1 MQVFADDGAF
11 VDVRI
16 DGSNG
21 AAVVLIA
28 GFPLTREIWNAQSA
42 TLSERFKIVRP
53 ELRGVGQSSVPDG
66 PYLMERLAAD
76 VAAELDALGIERVAI
91 AGHSLGG
98 YVALAFAR
106 MFSERVTR
114 LALVCSR
121 LSADSSEQAVARR
134 ELADRIE
141 RESSIIAVVEAYAP
155 RLTAPETSRERPDVV
170 ARVREIAGS
179 LSPRGAASLLRGM
192 AMRCDAHDIAPEL
205 DVPVL
210 VVAGAKDGVIS
221 MEEAR
226 AIAAA
231 FPRGRL
237 IVCANSAHLPML
249 EEPEKLSA
257 ALAEWLSE

>member
-1 MQVFADDGAF
+1 MQVFADDGAC
-11 VDVRI
+11 VDVRV

-28 GFPLTREIWNAQSA
+28 GFPLTREIWNAQSE
-42 TLSERFKIVRP
+42 TLSERFRIVRP
-53 ELRGVGQSSVPDG
+53 ELRGVAESSVPDG

-76 VAAELDALGIERVAI
+76 VATALDTLGIERAAI

-114 LALVCSR
+114 LALICSR
-121 LSADSSEQAVARR
+121 LTADAPEQASTRR
-134 ELADRIE
+134 ALADRVE
-141 RESSIIAVVEAYAP
+141 RESSTSAAVDAYVP
-155 RLTAPETSRERPDVV
+155 RLTAPGSAIEFPEMV
-170 ARVREIAGS
+170 ARVRDIAER
-179 LSPRGAASLLRGM
+179 LSPSGAASLLRGM
-192 AMRCDAHDIAPEL
+192 AMRCDARDIAPEL

-210 VVAGAKDGVIS
+210 VIAGAKDAVLS

-226 AIAAA
+226 ATSAA
-231 FPRGRL
+231 FRRGRL
-237 IVCANSAHLPML
+237 IVCANSGHLPML
-249 EEPEKLSA
+249 EEPDSVST